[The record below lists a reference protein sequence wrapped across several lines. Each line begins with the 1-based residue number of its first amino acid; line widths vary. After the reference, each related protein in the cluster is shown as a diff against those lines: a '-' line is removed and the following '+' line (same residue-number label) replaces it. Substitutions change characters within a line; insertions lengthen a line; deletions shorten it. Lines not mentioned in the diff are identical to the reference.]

1 MELYWWGEVEG
12 RRREDRRW
20 WRANSCG
27 VQTNWSGM

>member
-12 RRREDRRW
+12 GRREDRRW